1 MSHKDMKVTGLVIH
15 NSDKFELR
23 GSGLGSSLQSITV
36 NKDLNGPP
44 PSAGTASGTVGNNS
58 ANISAASV
66 EVWDDMNAKLVSF
79 PFKATVTYT
88 GSTTVTD
95 LSFGNVSSAALAR
108 QTLAADVH
116 ALRSIAMQ
124 LATKLLPEGHW
135 EPSTYER
142 EKPVAERA
150 NGG

>member
-23 GSGLGSSLQSITV
+23 GSGLGSSVQSITV
-36 NKDLNGPP
+36 NRDLDGSP
-44 PSAGTASGTVGNNS
+44 PSPGSASGTVGNNS
-58 ANISAASV
+58 ANILASG
-66 EVWDDMNAKLVSF
+66 EVWHDMIAKLVSF
-79 PFKATVTYT
+79 PFKATITYT
-88 GSTTVTD
+88 ASTTVTD